1 LRTFSAISGLPVFCE
16 RTGERLGTFAD
27 LYINKQGQ
35 VAGFLLDKKGL
46 FQRDLFL
53 PLNSIR
59 SFGQDGIFIHVDEM
73 VKEEQTDELYPLK
86 QGKRRFYGKPM
97 MTLEGEKLGL
107 VEDVYFMEEMGTI
120 IGYEVTEG
128 LLADLTEGRKVV
140 KTNSPLTVGE
150 EVLVIRIE

>member
-1 LRTFSAISGLPVFCE
+1 MRTFSAISGLPVYCE
-16 RTGERLGTFAD
+16 RTGKRLGSFAD
-27 LYINKQGQ
+27 LYINEQGQ

-46 FQRDLFL
+46 FQRDLFF
-53 PLNSIR
+53 PLDAIR
-59 SFGQDGIFIHVDEM
+59 SIGQDGIFIQADEM
-73 VKEEQTDELYPLK
+73 RKKVATDHLYSLK
-86 QGKRRFYGKPM
+86 QGKKRFYGKPI
-97 MTLEGEKLGL
+97 MTFEGDKLGL

-128 LLADLTEGRKVV
+128 LLSDLTEGRKVV